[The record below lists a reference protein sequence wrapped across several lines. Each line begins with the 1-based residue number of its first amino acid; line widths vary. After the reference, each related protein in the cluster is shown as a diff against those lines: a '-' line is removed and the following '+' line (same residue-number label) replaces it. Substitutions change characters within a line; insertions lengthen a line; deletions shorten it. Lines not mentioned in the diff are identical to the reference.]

1 MQDNVEH
8 LDMERKKVVLA
19 GGREIKFSHC
29 VIAVGSLGPA
39 PARSDKV
46 WFGIYYFYYF
56 KRSVCSLCVPFT

>member
-1 MQDNVEH
+1 MLDNVEH
-8 LDMERKKVVLA
+8 LDMEGKKVVLA

-46 WFGIYYFYYF
+46 WFGKYYFILF
-56 KRSVCSLCVPFT
+56 